1 MYFLIDLSEKYN
13 TTWDK
18 VSAAIRKQF
27 DDQHVHNKEYLK
39 TKIKCPGNEVT
50 DFGDRNI
57 PVVDSIYKCFQRSV
71 NTLEK
76 ANNAHQW

>member
-1 MYFLIDLSEKYN
+1 MYFLIENDDLSEKYN

-57 PVVDSIYKCFQRSV
+57 PVVDSIYKCF
-71 NTLEK
+71 
-76 ANNAHQW
+76 